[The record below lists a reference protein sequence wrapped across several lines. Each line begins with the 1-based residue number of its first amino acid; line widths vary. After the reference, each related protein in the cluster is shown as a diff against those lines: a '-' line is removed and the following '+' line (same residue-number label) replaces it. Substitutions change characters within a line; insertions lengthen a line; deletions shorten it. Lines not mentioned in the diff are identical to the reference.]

1 MKSEKILRA
10 VGQINDELIAD
21 AAIDPGTEKQNFPWR
36 KWAALAAGLCLIVG
50 LAIPGFQ
57 AAQPKPG
64 GGDISPGGS
73 IIPGSFSDDID
84 PKIASIAVYPA
95 TEELKN
101 VENATLD
108 DIDEAAA
115 YSYEKLGNFL
125 PKQFPEGYRY
135 GRGSIYETTMK
146 DGTKYHM
153 LRVVYSTVEM
163 AEQIPTPTE
172 TGELTVDTSNIL
184 FGDTFLMFV
193 MDYKPDTDEKI
204 YDSTEVQE
212 YIANM
217 TDNGVF
223 IFSRDDVYIGFAPQ
237 NLTKSECM
245 DVFNAI

>member
-21 AAIDPGTEKQNFPWR
+21 AAIVSGTAKRNFPWR
-36 KWAALAAGLCLIVG
+36 KWAALAAGLCVIAG
-50 LAIPGFQ
+50 LAIPGFRDT
-57 AAQPKPG
+57 QPKPG
-64 GGDISPGGS
+64 GGVIFPGGYV
-73 IIPGSFSDDID
+73 IPGSFPYDMD
-84 PKIASIAVYPA
+84 PMIASIAVYPA
-95 TEELKN
+95 TEELQN

-108 DIDEAAA
+108 DIDEGAA
-115 YSYEKLGNFL
+115 YSYEKLGNYL
-125 PKQFPEGYRY
+125 PKQLPEGYRY

-163 AEQIPTPTE
+163 AEQIPAATE
-172 TGELTVDTSNIL
+172 TGELIVDDSNIH
-184 FGDTFLMFV
+184 FGDTFLVFV

-204 YDSTEVQE
+204 YDRTEVKD

-217 TDNGVF
+217 TSNGVF
-223 IFSRDDVYIGFAPQ
+223 IFSYDDVYIGFGPLT
-237 NLTKSECM
+237 LTKSECM